1 MKKIKIILG
10 LIILGIF
17 SVLLNAEENKKNGE
31 YTLEKVVILS
41 RHGLR
46 APLSTPGSTLSKV
59 TPYEWVAWDV
69 EASYLTKKGV
79 RLEVNFGQYMSEWL
93 DQNGIKTS
101 KLKEEEALVYTNS
114 LQRTIATGQALAAGM
129 FPGTNIKSIHKMEIG
144 KFDPVFNP
152 QIRTA
157 DKMVLEE
164 FASQME
170 LEKANKELDE
180 AYKILN
186 RVINYKNSELCLKE
200 KKCNFSED
208 NGKITLAKDKEPSVT
223 GVIRIGT
230 QIADAL
236 LLQYYERDPINKIA
250 NGNIK
255 TNKEWKL
262 INDIKNKYGDLL
274 FASNKSAAHI
284 AKPLIEYMNSEF
296 ENDNRKV
303 VVLVGHDSNAAS
315 VLSALEVKPY
325 ILENQ
330 HETTPIGSKIFF
342 EIWKNNRTNEKKVKI
357 EYIYQTTNQIRSG
370 EIINLKNKP
379 MHKILELKNCPIDKD
394 GYCPYEKFDNII
406 KDIVKNN

>member
-1 MKKIKIILG
+1 M
-10 LIILGIF
+10 
-17 SVLLNAEENKKNGE
+17 
-31 YTLEKVVILS
+31 
-41 RHGLR
+41 
-46 APLSTPGSTLSKV
+46 
-59 TPYEWVAWDV
+59 

-236 LLQYYERDPINKIA
+236 LLQYYEGDPINKIA

>member
-186 RVINYKNSELCLKE
+186 RVINYKTKRFNHFEAVH
-200 KKCNFSED
+200 F
-208 NGKITLAKDKEPSVT
+208 
-223 GVIRIGT
+223 GT
-230 QIADAL
+230 FQDQFVNL
-236 LLQYYERDPINKIA
+236 FINKC
-250 NGNIK
+250 
-255 TNKEWKL
+255 
-262 INDIKNKYGDLL
+262 YH
-274 FASNKSAAHI
+274 F
-284 AKPLIEYMNSEF
+284 
-296 ENDNRKV
+296 
-303 VVLVGHDSNAAS
+303 S
-315 VLSALEVKPY
+315 V
-325 ILENQ
+325 I
-330 HETTPIGSKIFF
+330 H
-342 EIWKNNRTNEKKVKI
+342 
-357 EYIYQTTNQIRSG
+357 
-370 EIINLKNKP
+370 
-379 MHKILELKNCPIDKD
+379 
-394 GYCPYEKFDNII
+394 
-406 KDIVKNN
+406 

>member
-1 MKKIKIILG
+1 M
-10 LIILGIF
+10 GIF

-236 LLQYYERDPINKIA
+236 LLQYYEGDPINKIA

-330 HETTPIGSKIFF
+330 HEKLQYELSNAKREFAKRSSKVVNISD
-342 EIWKNNRTNEKKVKI
+342 R
-357 EYIYQTTNQIRSG
+357 
-370 EIINLKNKP
+370 LK
-379 MHKILELKNCPIDKD
+379 
-394 GYCPYEKFDNII
+394 
-406 KDIVKNN
+406 